1 MTGIANLGVKEP
13 TQLEMISATK
23 IYWIVVVTLFGF
35 SIFFGVRTEQFRR
48 SIPKGSGKNCLQVNK
63 SATVKRI
70 IDGDEIVVEQGK
82 CMVNVRLL
90 GIKSFHPVRSEL
102 PLQPLGTASMGFLK
116 RYLGERV
123 TVLNKVDKLDPRG
136 RTLARLSADGKDIG
150 LRMVASGLVVV
161 YRKFPFQGEALY
173 IAAEEKA
180 RAVNKGLWAIPKA
193 VTRVQFWQVH
203 WAKERAR

>member
-1 MTGIANLGVKEP
+1 
-13 TQLEMISATK
+13 MISATK
-23 IYWIVVVTLFGF
+23 IYWVVVITLFGF
-35 SIFFGVRTEQFRR
+35 SIFFLVRTEQFRK
-48 SIPKGSGKNCLQVNK
+48 SIPKGSGKNCLQVDQP
-63 SATVKRI
+63 ATVKRV

-102 PLQPLGTASMGFLK
+102 PLQPLGTASMGYLK
-116 RYLGERV
+116 RYLGERI
-123 TVLNKVDKLDPRG
+123 TVLTKEKKLDPRG

-150 LRMVASGLVVV
+150 LRMVGKGLVVV

-180 RAVNKGLWAIPKA
+180 RAVNRGLWAVPKA
-193 VTRVQFWQVH
+193 VTRVQFWQIH
-203 WAKERAR
+203 WAKERPQ